1 MTTEAQ
7 VREALRSVMD
17 PEIGRPIEEI
27 GMLRGIAIDGGAVEV
42 HVLITIEGCPL
53 KDRITQDVTAAVRP
67 LDGVQDVQVR
77 LSPMSQ

>member
-1 MTTEAQ
+1 VTTEAE

-27 GMLRGIAIDGGAVEV
+27 GMLAASTVTGGTVEV

-53 KDRITQDVTAAVRP
+53 KDRITQDVTAAVKPWRAS
-67 LDGVQDVQVR
+67 R
-77 LSPMSQ
+77 TCRCA